1 MSYKIRRKKTDVCF
15 ILTYATFYYSMTKTN
30 PGNLMGSTGFGRQ
43 EEQNMIRSDVMQ
55 CFRDG
60 DVFYRCWLPNHA
72 RAVLIFLHGAGEHSG
87 HYTDL
92 APVCRQ
98 HGLVYVTPDLRGF
111 GQSGGQ
117 RGHIRQFDDYL
128 HDLHLLVR
136 RIQRWFPELPL
147 FLAGH
152 SLGALIVIR
161 YIQQF
166 DDPVRGSIV
175 SAPAFGLPFRFSSL
189 LHKLVHVTSLFK
201 PTLTVNAAWLAKH
214 LRLPWLRAAFPDP
227 DGVLRDPFCTYHY
240 TTGWLKEM
248 LHNGA
253 EALAHALQVA
263 IPTLCIYFERDP
275 IVNVAFIRQFF
286 DTIRS
291 DQKACIVLP
300 DCGHNLWCHPE
311 KPYMIQQM
319 MHWIDTLIPDSNDE
333 TLRPV
338 AMPSHPTSDQLLTP

>member
-15 ILTYATFYYSMTKTN
+15 ILSYATFYYSMTKTN

-117 RGHIRQFDDYL
+117 PAHIRQFDDYL

-136 RIQRWFPELPL
+136 RIQRWFPELPAI
-147 FLAGH
+147 FSRTQPGSPHRHPVYPAVRRPCPRQHRVGP
-152 SLGALIVIR
+152 GFRIAL
-161 YIQQF
+161 
-166 DDPVRGSIV
+166 P
-175 SAPAFGLPFRFSSL
+175 FSSL

-227 DGVLRDPFCTYHY
+227 DGVLEGSVLHVPLYDRMVK
-240 TTGWLKEM
+240 GNA
-248 LHNGA
+248 HNGA

-263 IPTLCIYFERDP
+263 IPTLCIYFQRDL

-319 MHWIDTLIPDSNDE
+319 MDRIRHPHPRLQRRNPT
-333 TLRPV
+333 
-338 AMPSHPTSDQLLTP
+338 AGCHAFPSYI